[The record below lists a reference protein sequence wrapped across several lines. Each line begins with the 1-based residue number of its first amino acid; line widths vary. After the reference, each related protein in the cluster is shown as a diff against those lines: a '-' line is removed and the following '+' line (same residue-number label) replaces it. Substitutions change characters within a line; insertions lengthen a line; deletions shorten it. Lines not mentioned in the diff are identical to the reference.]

1 MCGEMDISK
10 CFSALKLD
18 PQSGI
23 PLYRQIGEFILQL
36 VREKALPPQA
46 KLPPERELSDLL
58 GVSRTTAIN
67 TYRYL
72 EKKGIAQTRV
82 GSGTYLIAQDPVSPV
97 SATEASVIPWE
108 QLYLPFPQTPQTSI
122 LRELVSANYS
132 GNNISLAAGMP
143 DPAFY
148 PLTIMQGLFGRF
160 SDAYARDFGHIA
172 TEGYPP
178 LKKSIAELLS
188 AKGIAAQP
196 EEIMVV
202 SGSQQG
208 LYLLSKVFIRPGDYV
223 MVESPTYIGAIQTF
237 QLAGARLLTVP
248 SSERLDLGLIEDY
261 LIRYRPKLFYIL
273 PTYQNPTGRVIP
285 LEERQRLM
293 QLAAKHR
300 LIMIEDDAYGDLY
313 YCGKPP
319 LPLKALDKNGGVIY
333 LSTFSKV
340 LFPGLRTGWVTA
352 PQDVIRRLSLEK
364 QYADLHSNNLVQW
377 LLTHYLNN
385 GYLSDHLKRIRE
397 EYRLRRDAACKAI
410 HRYCGTY
417 LQFIPPE
424 GGYYL
429 WCRLASGI
437 SPSILL
443 YEAARNGVS
452 FVPGEVFY
460 PNANSPS
467 HIRLC
472 FTTHSPEQLTEG
484 IRRLAQS
491 LKNAARGISQERKIT
506 GQSIPLI

>member
-1 MCGEMDISK
+1 M
-10 CFSALKLD
+10 
-18 PQSGI
+18 
-23 PLYRQIGEFILQL
+23 QIGEFILKL
-36 VREKALPPQA
+36 IKEKALPPQA
-46 KLPPERELSDLL
+46 KLPPERELSYLL

-72 EKKGIAQTRV
+72 EKKGVAQTRV
-82 GSGTYLIAQDPVSPV
+82 GSGTYLIARDSASQVSTTGVSV
-97 SATEASVIPWE
+97 SAIPWE

-122 LRELVSANYS
+122 LRELVSANDS
-132 GNNISLAAGMP
+132 ENHISLAAGMP

-148 PLTIMQGLFGRF
+148 PLLIMQELFGRF
-160 SDAYARDFGHIA
+160 SDASARDFGHIA
-172 TEGYPP
+172 TDGYLP
-178 LKKSIAELLS
+178 LKKTIAGLLA
-188 AKGIAAQP
+188 AKGIAAQS

-208 LYLLSKVFIRPGDYV
+208 LYLLSKVFIEPGDYV

-237 QLAGARLLTVP
+237 QQAGARFLTVP
-248 SSERLDLGLIEDY
+248 SSDRLDLALIEDY

-273 PTYQNPTGRVIP
+273 PTYQNPTGRVIS

-300 LIMIEDDAYGDLY
+300 LILIEDDAYGDLY
-313 YCGKPP
+313 YSGKPP
-319 LPLKALDKNGGVIY
+319 QPLKALDENGRVIY
-333 LSTFSKV
+333 LGTFSKI
-340 LFPGLRTGWVTA
+340 LFPGLRTGWVNA
-352 PQDVIRRLSLEK
+352 PQEVITRLSLEK
-364 QYADLHSNNLVQW
+364 QYADLHSNNLAQW
-377 LLTHYLNN
+377 LLTEYLNE
-385 GYLSDHLKRIRE
+385 GYLNDHLTKIRE
-397 EYRLRRDAACKAI
+397 EYRLRRNAACKAMY
-410 HRYCGTY
+410 RYCGSY
-417 LQFIPPE
+417 LQFTLPE

-429 WCRLASGI
+429 WCRLAAGI
-437 SPSILL
+437 SPSSLL

-452 FVPGEVFY
+452 FVPGDVFY

-491 LKNAARGISQERKIT
+491 LKNAAKDISHKRKIT